1 VTLEALSTAAA
12 VGTFLVIAATA
23 IAALVQLRH
32 LRISNQL
39 EALLAILSLPYDPV
53 LSESFQF
60 VSHELESR
68 MRDPEFRRGLEA
80 ARVDRQVHKE
90 MQVCDYYERL
100 GSIVKNGLIPEE
112 LYFDN
117 STPEQYWKL
126 LSQVIAIRRRVR
138 GPVAYDNF
146 EYLIAR
152 SRAYDRRHPNG
163 TYPLNMER
171 VEIEDMWLAEDRSL
185 STLSGADNQ
194 RAGLEGDVRG

>member
-1 VTLEALSTAAA
+1 MTLEALGTAAA

-23 IAALVQLRH
+23 IAALIQLRH

-39 EALLAILSLPYDPV
+39 QGLLAILSLPYEPI
-53 LSESFQF
+53 LHESFQF
-60 VSHELESR
+60 VSHELEAR
-68 MRDPEFRRGLEA
+68 MRDPAFRHELEKPQ
-80 ARVDRQVHKE
+80 VDRKIHKE

-100 GSIVKNGLIPEE
+100 GSIVKNGLIPED

-146 EYLIAR
+146 EYLVAR
-152 SRAYDRRHPNG
+152 SRAYDRMHPNG
-163 TYPLNMER
+163 NYPPAEPR
-171 VEIEDMWLAEDRSL
+171 IEIEDVWLAEDRP
-185 STLSGADNQ
+185 STSSG
-194 RAGLEGDVRG
+194 

>member
-1 VTLEALSTAAA
+1 MTLEALSTAAA

-32 LRISNQL
+32 LRVSNQL

-60 VSHELESR
+60 VSHELETR
-68 MRDPEFRRGLEA
+68 LRDPQFRRELEVSQ
-80 ARVDRQVHKE
+80 VDRKIHKE
-90 MQVCDYYERL
+90 LLICDYYDRL

-152 SRAYDRRHPNG
+152 SRAYDRRHPDG
-163 TYPLNMER
+163 TYPPNMER
-171 VEIEDMWLAEDRSL
+171 VAIEDPWLAEDRP
-185 STLSGADNQ
+185 STTGSHREPYSG
-194 RAGLEGDVRG
+194 

>member
-1 VTLEALSTAAA
+1 MTLEALSTAAA

-32 LRISNQL
+32 LRVSNQL

-53 LSESFQF
+53 LNESFQF
-60 VSHELESR
+60 VSHELEAR
-68 MRDPEFRRGLEA
+68 MRDPEFRRELEKPQP
-80 ARVDRQVHKE
+80 DRKVHRE
-90 MQVCDYYERL
+90 LQVCDYYERL

-117 STPEQYWKL
+117 STPEQYWRL

-152 SRAYDRRHPNG
+152 SRDYDRRHPNG
-163 TYPLNMER
+163 TYPSGMGR
-171 VEIEDMWLAEDRSL
+171 VEIEDSWLTEDRSL
-185 STLSGADNQ
+185 GGADHQGTAVERN
-194 RAGLEGDVRG
+194 LRG

>member
-1 VTLEALSTAAA
+1 MSLETLSTVAA

-32 LRISNQL
+32 LRVSNQL
-39 EALLAILSLPYDPV
+39 EALLAVLSLPYDSV

-60 VSHELESR
+60 VTHELEAR
-68 MRDPEFRRGLEA
+68 MRDPQFRRELEKPQP
-80 ARVDRQVHKE
+80 DRKVHKE
-90 MQVCDYYERL
+90 LLVCDYYERL

-117 STPEQYWKL
+117 STPEQSWRL

-138 GPVAYDNF
+138 GPVVYDNF
-146 EYLIAR
+146 EYLVAR

-163 TYPLNMER
+163 NYPASEPR
-171 VEIEDMWLAEDRSL
+171 VEIEDVWLAEDRRSG
-185 STLSGADNQ
+185 GADNQ
-194 RAGLEGDVRG
+194 RAVLESNVRG

>member
-32 LRISNQL
+32 LRVSNQL

-53 LSESFQF
+53 LNEAFQF
-60 VSHELESR
+60 VSHELEPR
-68 MRDPEFRRGLEA
+68 MNDAEFRRELAGP
-80 ARVDRQVHKE
+80 RVDRKIHKE
-90 MQVCDYYERL
+90 LLVCDYYERL

-117 STPEQYWKL
+117 STPDQYWKL
-126 LSQVIAIRRRVR
+126 LSQVIAIRRRAR

-163 TYPLNMER
+163 TYPPSMER
-171 VEIEDMWLAEDRSL
+171 IEIEDEWLEEDRR
-185 STLSGADNQ
+185 LSGADHQ
-194 RAGLEGDVRG
+194 RAVLEGDVGR

>member
-23 IAALVQLRH
+23 AAALVQLRH
-32 LRISNQL
+32 LRVSNQL

-60 VSHELESR
+60 VSHELETR
-68 MRDPEFRRGLEA
+68 MCDPQFRRELEA
-80 ARVDRQVHKE
+80 AQVDRKIHKE
-90 MQVCDYYERL
+90 LLVCDYYERL

-117 STPEQYWKL
+117 STPDQYWKL
-126 LSQVIAIRRRVR
+126 LSQVIAIRRRFR

-152 SRAYDRRHPNG
+152 SREYDRHHPNG
-163 TYPLNMER
+163 TYPPHMGR
-171 VEIEDMWLAEDRSL
+171 VEIQDVWLAEDRPS
-185 STLSGADNQ
+185 STDSHSEPYS
-194 RAGLEGDVRG
+194 R

>member
-1 VTLEALSTAAA
+1 
-12 VGTFLVIAATA
+12 
-23 IAALVQLRH
+23 
-32 LRISNQL
+32 
-39 EALLAILSLPYDPV
+39 LAILSLPYDPV

-60 VSHELESR
+60 VSHDLETR
-68 MRDPEFRRGLEA
+68 LRDPEFRRELEVA
-80 ARVDRQVHKE
+80 QVDRKIHKE
-90 MQVCDYYERL
+90 LLICDYYERL

-117 STPEQYWKL
+117 STPEQYWRL

-163 TYPLNMER
+163 TYPPNMER
-171 VEIEDMWLAEDRSL
+171 VEIEDPWLAEDRRP
-185 STLSGADNQ
+185 STNSG
-194 RAGLEGDVRG
+194 

>member
-1 VTLEALSTAAA
+1 MTLEALSTAAA

-32 LRISNQL
+32 LRVSNQL

-53 LSESFQF
+53 LNESFQF
-60 VSHELESR
+60 VSHELEAK
-68 MRDPEFRRGLEA
+68 MRDPEFRRELEA
-80 ARVDRQVHKE
+80 SRVDRKIHRE
-90 MQVCDYYERL
+90 LQVCDYYERL

-117 STPEQYWKL
+117 STPEQYWRL

-152 SRAYDRRHPNG
+152 SRKYDRRHPNG
-163 TYPLNMER
+163 TYPPDMAR
-171 VEIEDMWLAEDRSL
+171 VEIEDPWLAEDRKL
-185 STLSGADNQ
+185 GRADNQ
-194 RAGLEGDVRG
+194 RAGFESNVGS

>member
-1 VTLEALSTAAA
+1 MTLEALGTAAA

-23 IAALVQLRH
+23 IAALIQLRH
-32 LRISNQL
+32 LRVSNQL
-39 EALLAILSLPYDPV
+39 QALLAILSLPYEPI
-53 LSESFQF
+53 LHESFQF
-60 VSHELESR
+60 VSHELKAR
-68 MRDPEFRRGLEA
+68 MQDPAFRRELENPQ
-80 ARVDRQVHKE
+80 VDRKMHKE

-126 LSQVIAIRRRVR
+126 LSEVIAIRRRVR

-152 SRAYDRRHPNG
+152 SRAYDGRHPNG
-163 TYPLNMER
+163 TYPPGMAR
-171 VEIEDMWLAEDRSL
+171 VEIGDPWLAEDRR
-185 STLSGADNQ
+185 LSGADHQ
-194 RAGLEGDVRG
+194 SAALEGDVRS

>member
-1 VTLEALSTAAA
+1 MTLEALSTAAA

-32 LRISNQL
+32 LRVSNQL
-39 EALLAILSLPYDPV
+39 QGLLAILSLPYDPV

-60 VSHELESR
+60 VSHELGAR
-68 MRDPEFRRGLEA
+68 LRDPQFRRELEA
-80 ARVDRQVHKE
+80 AQVDRKIHKE
-90 MQVCDYYERL
+90 LLICDYYERL

-117 STPEQYWKL
+117 STPEQYWTL
-126 LSQVIAIRRRVR
+126 LSQVIALRRRVR

-152 SRAYDRRHPNG
+152 SRAYDRRHPSG
-163 TYPLNMER
+163 TYPANLDR
-171 VEIEDMWLAEDRSL
+171 VEIEDPWLAEDRS
-185 STLSGADNQ
+185 SSGADDE
-194 RAGLEGDVRG
+194 RAAVEGDLSG

>member
-1 VTLEALSTAAA
+1 MTLEALSTAAA

-23 IAALVQLRH
+23 IAALIQLRH
-32 LRISNQL
+32 LRVSNQL

-53 LSESFQF
+53 LNESFQF
-60 VSHELESR
+60 VSHDLESR
-68 MRDPEFRRGLEA
+68 MQDPAFRRELENP
-80 ARVDRQVHKE
+80 RVDRKVHKE

-163 TYPLNMER
+163 TYPPNMAR
-171 VEIEDMWLAEDRSL
+171 VEVEDAWLAEDHPSG
-185 STLSGADNQ
+185 GADH
-194 RAGLEGDVRG
+194 

>member
-1 VTLEALSTAAA
+1 MTLEALSTAAA

-32 LRISNQL
+32 LRVSNQL
-39 EALLAILSLPYDPV
+39 QGLLAILSLPYDPV
-53 LSESFQF
+53 LNEAFQF
-60 VSHELESR
+60 VGHELEAR
-68 MRDPEFRRGLEA
+68 MRDPAFRRELEGP
-80 ARVDRQVHKE
+80 RVDRKVHKE
-90 MQVCDYYERL
+90 LLVCDYYERL

-126 LSQVIAIRRRVR
+126 LSQVIALRRRVR

-163 TYPLNMER
+163 AYPPAMDR
-171 VEIEDMWLAEDRSL
+171 VEIEDVWLAEDRR
-185 STLSGADNQ
+185 LSGADDQ
-194 RAGLEGDVRG
+194 GPAVKGDVGG

>member
-1 VTLEALSTAAA
+1 MTLEALSTAVA

-32 LRISNQL
+32 LRINNQL

-53 LSESFQF
+53 LNESFQF
-60 VSHELESR
+60 VSHELEAR
-68 MRDPEFRRGLEA
+68 LHDPQFRHELEGA
-80 ARVDRQVHKE
+80 TVDRMIHKE
-90 MQVCDYYERL
+90 MRVLDYYERL

-117 STPEQYWKL
+117 STPEQYWQM
-126 LSQVIAIRRRVR
+126 LSQVIAIRRRTR
-138 GPVAYDNF
+138 GPVVYDNL

-163 TYPLNMER
+163 TYPPNMAR
-171 VEIEDMWLAEDRSL
+171 VEIEDVWLAEDRRSPATP
-185 STLSGADNQ
+185 SSPDT
-194 RAGLEGDVRG
+194 